1 MRIPDNDRYWLSA
14 GFTYK
19 INENVKMDV
28 GYAHLYL
35 PTYKARNGAS
45 KSVSGYKTQFVD
57 AKYDVNAEILGIQ
70 FQYDF

>member
-1 MRIPDNDRYWLSA
+1 
-14 GFTYK
+14 
-19 INENVKMDV
+19 MDV

-35 PTYKARNGAS
+35 PTYKARNGMS
-45 KSVSGYKTQFVD
+45 SSRSGRSNTYVD